1 MYVIIVFRRVA
12 VKNNASNDWTMLR
25 GICLIKEV
33 YIRKSL
39 SLMSYNSLES

>member
-1 MYVIIVFRRVA
+1 MSVIIVVQQVP
-12 VKNNASNDWTMLR
+12 VKNNASDDWTMLR

-39 SLMSYNSLES
+39 SLMSSV